1 MSKAEEAREQV
12 VQKIADLMRTSPFS
26 VEYRVKKKPKG
37 IKIIYE
43 MTQEEMNCL
52 VDNAAKKQTK
62 TTDVK

>member
-37 IKIIYE
+37 IKVIIE
-43 MTQEEMNCL
+43 VTEEQMDCL
-52 VDNAAKKQTK
+52 VALQRNK
-62 TTDVK
+62 

>member
-1 MSKAEEAREQV
+1 MTTEEKKEQV
-12 VQKIADLMRTSPFS
+12 VQMIADLMRTSSFS

-37 IKIIYE
+37 VKIVIE

-52 VDNAAKKQTK
+52 IGNAAKKQIK

>member
-1 MSKAEEAREQV
+1 MSKAEEKREQV
-12 VQKIADLMRTSPFS
+12 VQKIADLMRTSSFS

-37 IKIIYE
+37 VKIVIE

-52 VDNAAKKQTK
+52 VAQHKKKPTK